1 MKPKLGVWW
10 NRRGASTLEYIVVIS
25 AVLILAMALYHTFG
39 GSEVASAIKE
49 RVQAAIQGESTGV
62 ATDGKETSEKESK
75 PKKEN
80 ASSQIAQSSPKEEK
94 EESKTVKFLKDVG
107 KVGLDFIGYYDVKA
121 AITGVDE
128 DGNKI
133 GVGERIL
140 RGAMVIPIA
149 KPVKGAKMIAKHGDK
164 VIKTGKRK
172 LDDIAKKGKRRACSC
187 PKRVE
192 NMGQFFELEFGQKLK
207 KASSRT
213 SVKVQGQTV
222 YRIDK
227 KTDNPYLKKGYGFYL
242 DALHK
247 DHLEVIDKQGK
258 VIAVLNLDGSLN
270 KKKTERVLKEG
281 RRVKEWK

>member
-39 GSEVASAIKE
+39 GSEVTSAIKE

-62 ATDGKETSEKESK
+62 ATEPSGKETSEKESE

-94 EESKTVKFLKDVG
+94 EESKTVKFLKGVG
-107 KVGLDFIGYYDVKA
+107 KVGLDFVGYYDAKA

-140 RGAMVIPIA
+140 RGAMVIPVA
-149 KPVKGAKMIAKHGDK
+149 KPVKGAKMAYKYGSPALKAGKKNLDK
-164 VIKTGKRK
+164 VAKRGKKTACGCPKKVTVDDLLEKAKPLEKTKGKSVIYKLHGGYDQALRDYDLLNPKTIRETPELKIGVLEDGRTVIARK
-172 LDDIAKKGKRRACSC
+172 VSDDGRPTLEIQTKNKKGK
-187 PKRVE
+187 VT
-192 NMGQFFELEFGQKLK
+192 K
-207 KASSRT
+207 KIKFR
-213 SVKVQGQTV
+213 
-222 YRIDK
+222 Y
-227 KTDNPYLKKGYGFYL
+227 
-242 DALHK
+242 
-247 DHLEVIDKQGK
+247 E
-258 VIAVLNLDGSLN
+258 
-270 KKKTERVLKEG
+270 E
-281 RRVKEWK
+281 